1 VPGDVGLEHA
11 IEMGQETFD
20 HLDGYI
26 AYLDGESEPLSDEA
40 IAAAVQMTI
49 DAGAWV
55 VPTMVV
61 WETAQGVTDL
71 DWAMNLSELKYM
83 PQHIVDGWIQ
93 SHRNRISNPQFNREA
108 AENHIANR
116 MRLLA
121 ALNDAGARIL
131 MGTDAPQWFSV
142 PGFSIHLEVNRM
154 VEAGMTPYEVY
165 HTGTVRVG
173 EYFADKDEFGTI
185 AEGERADLLLVEA
198 NPLDDVA
205 NIQQRAGVMVAG
217 RWIPEETI
225 QRRLEEIASMYG
237 TGN

>member
-1 VPGDVGLEHA
+1 
-11 IEMGQETFD
+11 
-20 HLDGYI
+20 
-26 AYLDGESEPLSDEA
+26 
-40 IAAAVQMTI
+40 
-49 DAGAWV
+49 
-55 VPTMVV
+55 
-61 WETAQGVTDL
+61 
-71 DWAMNLSELKYM
+71 
-83 PQHIVDGWIQ
+83 
-93 SHRNRISNPQFNREA
+93 
-108 AENHIANR
+108 
-116 MRLLA
+116 
-121 ALNDAGARIL
+121 